1 MDMRGRKRFFGGRHK
16 LSEFPVRA
24 LVLSLLVLA
33 APVIAQEAPNW
44 EVSADLDKDGTPERY
59 ALRENGTGT
68 VDLVID
74 SRAGRASAEGI
85 AWDGGMAGQEPDLA
99 LGPSGSVRLT
109 SRNDSV
115 GRDRWTLT
123 LTLAHRDGE
132 LRVAGVTYA
141 WRDTLDPEA
150 GWGGCDLNLLTGRG
164 VVTGPG
170 GERGITVP
178 YPAPAAWEWTDA
190 EVPRRLPAEC
200 FG

>member
-1 MDMRGRKRFFGGRHK
+1 MR
-16 LSEFPVRA
+16 S
-24 LVLSLLVLA
+24 LVLFLALFA
-33 APVIAQEAPNW
+33 APALAQEAPNW
-44 EVSADLDKDGTPERY
+44 EVTADLDQDGAPERY
-59 ALRENGTGT
+59 ALKENGTGT

-74 SRAGRASAEGI
+74 SRAGRATAAGI

-99 LGPSGSVRLT
+99 LGASGAVRLT

-132 LRVAGVTYA
+132 LRVAGVTYE
-141 WRDTLDPEA
+141 WHDTLDPEG
-150 GWGGCDLNLLTGRG
+150 GWGSCDINLLTGQG
-164 VVTGPG
+164 VVVGPAG
-170 GERGITVP
+170 QEEITVP

-190 EVPRRLPAEC
+190 EVPQRLPAEC